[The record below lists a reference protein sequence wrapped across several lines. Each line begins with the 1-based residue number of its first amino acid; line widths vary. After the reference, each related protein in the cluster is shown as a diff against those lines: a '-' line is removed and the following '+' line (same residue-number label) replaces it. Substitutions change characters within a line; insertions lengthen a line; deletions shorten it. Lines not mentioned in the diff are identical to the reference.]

1 MIGATYPF
9 LSKGYLKETGELF
22 YIFLSQGKQVI
33 PKLIA
38 FTPIER
44 GGVKYFNWGFGD
56 LVIDKSTGEYR
67 MDDKV
72 ESNNGDVKTVFYTV
86 VSTLADFFDYHPAA
100 TVYVSGSNRQRL
112 AVYRRLISRHWP
124 DIEPLYEVKGF
135 LDGKIEVFHAGTDF
149 EYLLISR
156 RKA

>member
-1 MIGATYPF
+1 MIGETYPF
-9 LSKGYLKETGELF
+9 LSENYLPETGELF
-22 YIFLSQGKQVI
+22 YIFLSQGEQVI

-38 FTPIER
+38 FTPVEK

-56 LVIDKSTGEYR
+56 LIFDESTGEYKI
-67 MDDKV
+67 DDKA

-86 VSTLADFFDYHPAA
+86 VSTLSDFFDHHPDS

-112 AVYRRLISRHWP
+112 DVYRGLIARHWRH
-124 DIEPLYEVKGF
+124 IEPFYEVKGF
-135 LDGKIEVFHAGTDF
+135 MEGKIEVFRSEMDF

-156 RKA
+156 KKS